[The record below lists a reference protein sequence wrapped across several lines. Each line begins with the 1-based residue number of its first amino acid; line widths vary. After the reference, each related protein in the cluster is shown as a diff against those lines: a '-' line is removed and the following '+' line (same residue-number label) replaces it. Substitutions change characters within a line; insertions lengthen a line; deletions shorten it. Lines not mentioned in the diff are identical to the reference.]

1 MYSANIVKN
10 KCFYSKMEDV
20 FNRINTF
27 SELIQMSFGSVVNIT
42 ILSASVGLSI
52 VWVIGLLM
60 KDSTT

>member
-1 MYSANIVKN
+1 
-10 KCFYSKMEDV
+10 MEDV